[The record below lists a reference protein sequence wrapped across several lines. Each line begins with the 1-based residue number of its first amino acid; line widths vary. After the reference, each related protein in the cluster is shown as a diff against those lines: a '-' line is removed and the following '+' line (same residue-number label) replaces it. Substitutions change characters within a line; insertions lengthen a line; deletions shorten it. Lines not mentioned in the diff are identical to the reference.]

1 MIPKRIT
8 ECEGQYR
15 IEEYYDTGIFFK
27 SFQWVPMQMN
37 VARGHR
43 PVFVDRLFDT
53 LEEAQSYLDNYRRKI
68 IQGDSENW
76 KEVA

>member
-1 MIPKRIT
+1 MYPTRIT
-8 ECEGQYR
+8 ECGGQYR
-15 IEEYYDTGIFFK
+15 IEEYYDRGIFFK
-27 SFQWVPMQMN
+27 DFQWVPHKIN

-43 PVFVDRLFDT
+43 PVRVPRLFDT

-68 IQGDSENW
+68 IQGDSKNW